1 MKTIN
6 SYILERLV
14 LSKRKKYYTIKLG
27 DFGELLFTDLPSNI
41 EWFSE
46 DNIRDSWLLPYEI
59 NDDKQDTN
67 PDNWDDD
74 DIIEISRVLYDN
86 ADTEINIDIQENKP
100 LDAWDYYFDLEW
112 LGSIYKF
119 CWVSRDD
126 LRDKI

>member
-1 MKTIN
+1 MKTIKT
-6 SYILERLV
+6 YIFERLV
-14 LSKRKKYYTIKLG
+14 LSKHKKYHTIKLG
-27 DFGELLFTDLPSNI
+27 DFGELLFTDLPSTI

-59 NDDKQDTN
+59 NGDKQDTN

-86 ADTEINIDIQENKP
+86 VDTEINIDIQENKP
-100 LDAWDYYFDLEW
+100 LDAWDYCFDLEC

-126 LRDKI
+126 LRNKI

>member
-14 LSKRKKYYTIKLG
+14 LNKRKKYYTIKLG

-86 ADTEINIDIQENKP
+86 VNTEINIDIQENKP
-100 LDAWDYYFDLEW
+100 LDAWDYYFDLEY

>member
-1 MKTIN
+1 MKSIKQH
-6 SYILERLV
+6 ILERLV
-14 LSKRKKYYTIKLG
+14 LSKHKKYYTIKLG
-27 DFGELLFTDLPSNI
+27 DFGELLFTDLPNNI

-67 PDNWDDD
+67 PDNWEED

-86 ADTEINIDIQENKP
+86 INTEINIDIQENKP
-100 LDAWDYYFDLEW
+100 LDAWDYYFELEC

-119 CWVSRDD
+119 CWVSKDD
-126 LRDKI
+126 LRNKI

>member
-1 MKTIN
+1 MKTIK

-14 LSKRKKYYTIKLG
+14 LSKHKKNYTIKLG

-46 DNIRDSWLLPYEI
+46 DNLRDSWLLPYEI
-59 NDDKQDTN
+59 NGDKQDTN

-86 ADTEINIDIQENKP
+86 VDTEINIDIQENKP
-100 LDAWDYYFDLEW
+100 LDAWDYYFDLEC

-119 CWVSRDD
+119 CWVSRDN
-126 LRDKI
+126 LRNKI

>member
-1 MKTIN
+1 MKTIK

-14 LSKRKKYYTIKLG
+14 LSKHKKNYTIKLE

-86 ADTEINIDIQENKP
+86 LSTEIDIDIQENKP
-100 LDAWDYYFDLEW
+100 LDAWDYYFDLEC

-126 LRDKI
+126 LRNKI

>member
-1 MKTIN
+1 MKTIK

-14 LSKRKKYYTIKLG
+14 LSKHKKNYTIKLG

-86 ADTEINIDIQENKP
+86 LSTEIDIDIQENKP
-100 LDAWDYYFDLEW
+100 LDAWDYYFDLEC

-126 LRDKI
+126 LRNKI

>member
-1 MKTIN
+1 MKTIK

-14 LSKRKKYYTIKLG
+14 LSKHKKKYTITLG

-67 PDNWDDD
+67 PDNWEDD
-74 DIIEISRVLYDN
+74 DIIEIARVLYDN
-86 ADTEINIDIQENKP
+86 INTEIDIDIQENKP
-100 LDAWDYYFDLEW
+100 LDAWDYYFDLEY

-126 LRDKI
+126 LRNKI